1 MNQKIKETFSERDG
15 PSFLN
20 HPRGLP
26 QKDPQVFLTPSR
38 YWKALSKA
46 NFMAILYGSCI
57 RKSSTIRRE
66 TLKAPLPIAI
76 GSFTEL
82 AISSCKILF
91 VLSDQRIGSSQIY
104 SLSKT
109 DSGLLCHFLLH
120 YTMEKTLNLDTVTE
134 LTV

>member
-26 QKDPQVFLTPSR
+26 QEGLQIFLTPSR
-38 YWKALSKA
+38 YWKAPSKA
-46 NFMAILYGSCI
+46 SFMAILYGSCI
-57 RKSSTIRRE
+57 RKSSTTRKE
-66 TLKAPLPIAI
+66 TLKAPPPIAT

-82 AISSCKILF
+82 AVSSCKIPF
-91 VLSDQRIGSSQIY
+91 VLSDQRIGSSQIC

-109 DSGLLCHFLLH
+109 DSGLLCCCFFHNAI
-120 YTMEKTLNLDTVTE
+120 KKPLNLETVTE
-134 LTV
+134 